1 MTVSTSPKRT
11 ALLNAARERI
21 LVLDGAMGTM
31 IQNLQFDEAAFR
43 GERFKNFHRDL
54 RGNNDLLILT
64 QPQAIEDI
72 HAAYLRAGA
81 DIVATNTFSTT
92 SIAQADY
99 DLADIVYEMAREG
112 ARLAGNA
119 ARRVEAED
127 GKPRFVAGAI
137 GPTNRTAS
145 ISPDVSNP
153 GYRAVTFDDLRK
165 SYGEQINGMLD
176 GGVDLLLVET
186 IFDTLNAKAAL
197 YAIAEITEERG
208 IDMPVMVSGTIT
220 DKSGRLLSGQLP
232 EAFWHSVQ
240 HAKPVTIGF
249 NCALGAEDLR
259 AHIADIGRV
268 ADTLVCAYPNAGL
281 PNEFGQYDETPE
293 YMARL
298 VGEFARDGLVNIV
311 GGCCGTTPDHI
322 AAIAAAVAPHK
333 ARIVPEIEPRL
344 RLSGLEPFILTDAI
358 PFVNVGERTN
368 VTGSARFRKLV
379 TAGDYT
385 AALQVARDQVENGAQ
400 IIDVNMDEGL
410 LDSEAAM
417 VTFLNL
423 VAAEPDIA
431 RVPVMVDSSKF
442 SVIEAGL
449 KCVQGKP
456 VVNSI
461 SMKEGEDKFIHE
473 AKIARRHGAAVVVMA
488 FDEVG
493 QADTFARKTEICKR
507 AYDILVNRVGFPP
520 EDIIF
525 DPNIFAIATGIEEH
539 NNYGVDFIEA
549 TRWIRKNLPGA
560 HISGGVSNLS
570 FSFRGNEPVR
580 EAMHSVFLYH
590 AIKAGM
596 DMGIV
601 NAGQMIVYDD
611 IDPELRQV
619 CEDVI
624 LNRDPGASERLL
636 ALAERFRGNKTQ
648 TKEADLA
655 WREWPVAKR
664 LSHSLVHGITEF
676 IEQDTEE
683 ARKASTRPLDVI
695 EGPLMA
701 GMNVVG
707 DLFGDGKMFLP
718 QVVKSARVMKQAV
731 AWLMPFMEEEKA
743 RNLANGIGTEGSSSA
758 GKIVLATVKGD
769 VHDIGKN
776 IVGIVLQ
783 CNNYEV
789 IDLGVMVPAAKIV
802 DTVKAEKADIV
813 GLSGLITP
821 SLDEMAFFAAELQR
835 EGLKLPL
842 LIGGATTSR
851 VHTAV
856 KIDPS
861 YRAGPVVHVNDAS
874 RAVGVA
880 SALLSPERREAYAAE
895 VRAEYAKISDAH
907 MRAQADK
914 KRLKL
919 ATARANR
926 VPVDFTANKP
936 VKPTFLGTRSF
947 DDYDLAELVPYID
960 WTPFFQTWELAGR
973 FPAILDDAKV
983 GEVARS
989 LYGDA
994 RKMLDL
1000 IVKEKW
1006 FRARATVGFWPANA
1020 QGDDIVLYADE
1031 SRTRTIATLHT
1042 LRQQLEKREGRF
1054 NAALSDFV
1062 APATTGVPDYVGG
1075 FVVTAGIGEDVVA
1088 DRFKMA
1094 NDDYSSIL
1102 CKALADRL
1110 AEAFAERMHARVRR
1124 EFWAYAP
1131 DETLSPDELILEKYQ
1146 GIRPAP
1152 GYPAQPDHTEK
1163 ATLFELLDAE
1173 NTAGVK
1179 LTESYAMWPGSSVS
1193 GLYLA
1198 NPESYY
1204 FGVGKIER
1212 DQVEDYAARKG
1223 MSVAETERWL
1233 APILNYIPTREGG
1246 SDKAAFTATPANDE
1260 TSKEL
1265 ASHPP
1270 GCTCAVHL
1278 VWQKKRAGAG

>member
-1 MTVSTSPKRT
+1 MPVPVSPKRT
-11 ALLNAARERI
+11 ALLAAARERI

-31 IQNLQFDEAAFR
+31 IQSLQFDEAAFR
-43 GERFKNFHRDL
+43 GKRFKDFHRDV

-64 QPQAIEDI
+64 QPSAIEDI
-72 HAAYLRAGA
+72 HAQYLRAGA
-81 DIVATNTFSTT
+81 DIVATNTFSST

-99 DLADIVYEMAREG
+99 DMSDLAYELNLEG
-112 ARLAGNA
+112 AKLARNA
-119 ARRVEAED
+119 AERVSRED
-127 GKPRFVAGAI
+127 GKPRFVAGAL

-145 ISPDVSNP
+145 ISPDVANP

-165 SYGEQINGMLD
+165 AYGEQAKGLLD
-176 GGVDLLLVET
+176 GGADLLLVET

-197 YAIAEITEERG
+197 YAISEILDERG
-208 IDMPVMVSGTIT
+208 IDVPVMISGTIT

-232 EAFWHSVQ
+232 EAFWHSIR
-240 HAKPVTIGF
+240 HAKPITVGF

-268 ADTLVCAYPNAGL
+268 ADTLICAYPNAGL
-281 PNEFGQYDETPE
+281 PNEFGQYDESPE

-298 VGEFARDGLVNIV
+298 IGAFACDGLVNIV
-311 GGCCGTTPDHI
+311 GGCCGTTPEHI
-322 AAIAAAVAPHK
+322 AAIAASVAPHK
-333 ARIVPEIEPRL
+333 PRIVPDIEPRL
-344 RLSGLEPFILTDAI
+344 KLSGLEPFSLTPAI

-368 VTGSARFRKLV
+368 VTGSAKFRKLI

-385 AALQVARDQVENGAQ
+385 AALQVARDQVNNGAV

-417 VTFLNL
+417 KTFLNL

-442 SVIEAGL
+442 AVIEAGL

-461 SMKEGEDKFIHE
+461 SLKEGEEKFIHE
-473 AKIARRHGAAVVVMA
+473 ARIAQRHGAAVVVMA
-488 FDEVG
+488 FDEKG
-493 QADTFARKTEICKR
+493 QADTFARKTEICRR
-507 AYDILVNRVGFPP
+507 AYDILVKQLGFPA

-549 TRWIRKNLPGA
+549 ARWIRKNLPGA
-560 HISGGVSNLS
+560 HVSGGVSNLS

-590 AIKAGM
+590 AIHAGM

-619 CEDVI
+619 CEDVV
-624 LNRDPGASERLL
+624 LNRDAGAGERLL
-636 ALAERFRGNKTQ
+636 AMAEKFRGKGKEA
-648 TKEADLA
+648 KEADLA
-655 WREWPVAKR
+655 WREWPVEKR
-664 LSHSLVHGITEF
+664 LSHALVHGITEF
-676 IEQDTEE
+676 IEQDTEI
-683 ARKASTRPLDVI
+683 ARKASKRPLDVI

-731 AWLMPFMEEEKA
+731 AYLMPFMEAEKA
-743 RNLANGIGTEGSSSA
+743 KDLAEGTVGDERHSA

-783 CNNYEV
+783 CNNFEV
-789 IDLGVMVPAAKIV
+789 IDLGVMVPAAKIIE
-802 DTVKAEKADIV
+802 TAKAERADIV

-821 SLDEMAFFAAELQR
+821 SLDEMAFLAGELQR
-835 EGLKLPL
+835 EGLKVPL

-856 KIDPS
+856 KIDPN
-861 YRAGPVVHVNDAS
+861 YRSGPVVHVNDAS

-880 SALLSPERREAYAAE
+880 SSLLSLEKRVTFAAD
-895 VRAEYAKISDAH
+895 VRAEYEKISAAH
-907 MRAQADK
+907 LRAQADK
-914 KRLKL
+914 KRLTL
-919 ATARANR
+919 RDARANA
-926 VPVDFTANKP
+926 VKIDFAKARPAKP
-936 VKPTFLGTRSF
+936 SFLGVKSLA
-947 DDYDLAELVPYID
+947 DYDLAELVDTID

-973 FPAILDDAKV
+973 FPAILDDEKV
-983 GEVARS
+983 GEAARA
-989 LYGDA
+989 LYADA
-994 RKMLDL
+994 RAMLDR

-1006 FRARATVGFWPANA
+1006 FKASAAIGFWRANA
-1020 QGDDIVLYADE
+1020 DGDDIVLYADD
-1031 SRTRTIATLHT
+1031 RRKKKIATLHT

-1054 NAALSDFV
+1054 NTALSDFI
-1062 APATTGVPDYVGG
+1062 APKTSGVPDYIGG
-1075 FVVTAGIGEDVVA
+1075 FVVTAGIGEDAVA
-1088 DRFKMA
+1088 DRFKQK

-1110 AEAFAERMHARVRR
+1110 AEAFAEHLHARVRR
-1124 EFWAYAP
+1124 EFWGYAA
-1131 DETLSPDELILEKYQ
+1131 DEKLSAADLLHEKYQ

-1163 ATLFELLDAE
+1163 ATLFRLLDAE
-1173 NTAGVK
+1173 KNAGVK
-1179 LTESYAMWPGSSVS
+1179 LTESFAMWPGSSVS
-1193 GLYLA
+1193 GLYFA
-1198 NPESYY
+1198 SPESFY

-1212 DQVEDYAARKG
+1212 DQVEDYATRKD
-1223 MSVAETERWL
+1223 MSVAEAERWL
-1233 APILNYIPTREGG
+1233 APILNYIPSQAATA
-1246 SDKAAFTATPANDE
+1246 KAATLAAAAADD
-1260 TSKEL
+1260 L
-1265 ASHPP
+1265 ASHPV

-1278 VWQKKRAGAG
+1278 AWRKKAARG